1 MWVKLIV
8 YSLNFG
14 NVWVYYKGLFMNNT
28 IASASAEQTNS
39 AERLPYSSPELKV
52 FGQLREL
59 TDGGSGT
66 LNEGAMMTA
75 INRMV

>member
-1 MWVKLIV
+1 
-8 YSLNFG
+8 
-14 NVWVYYKGLFMNNT
+14 MNNT

-39 AERLPYSSPELKV
+39 AERLAYSSPELKV

-66 LNEGAMMTA
+66 LIEGAMMTA
-75 INRMV
+75 MNRMA